1 MSIDKQLYDNFINI
15 LKIELIPALGCTEPI
30 AIAFAS
36 AKAREVLGEMPEK
49 ITMNCSGNII
59 KNVKSVTVPNSNGMK
74 GINAAAILG
83 VVGGKADKK
92 LEVLSDIT
100 DEDRKKALELIDK
113 KICNTVLVEN
123 VPNLYINATV
133 EAKGH
138 SVSVVIEKYHTNITK
153 IIKDGQV
160 IFDHNNNVN
169 TDTDEV
175 HIDKKSITIRSILD
189 FANEVKIEDVKD
201 LLDRQIEYNTNIS
214 NEGLKNDWGAK
225 IGKTIIKTFGDN
237 INSRLMA
244 KAAAGSDARMS
255 GCPMPV
261 VTNSGS
267 GNQGMTVSLPVI
279 EYAKEINATDDKLY
293 RALIV
298 SNLISVHLKYY
309 IGQLSAFCG
318 AVTAGCGAMSGIA
331 YLKTKGDYKI
341 ICDTITNI
349 LMNVGGI
356 VCDGAKAS
364 CAAKIFASLNAGILG
379 LNMAMDGIVFNPGDG
394 LVLNDIESTI
404 KNIGYL
410 GRVGMKQTDVEIL
423 KAMIGQANIEL

>member
-30 AIAFAS
+30 AIAYAS

-74 GINAAAILG
+74 GIEAAAILG

-92 LEVLSDIT
+92 LEVLLDIT
-100 DEDRKKALELIDK
+100 DEDRKKALEVIDK

-133 EAKGH
+133 EAKRH

-169 TDTDEV
+169 TNTEEV

>member
-30 AIAFAS
+30 AIAYAS

-74 GINAAAILG
+74 GIDAAAILG

-169 TDTDEV
+169 TDTKEV

-237 INSRLMA
+237 INSRLIA

-379 LNMAMDGIVFNPGDG
+379 LNMAIDGIVFNPGDG

>member
-1 MSIDKQLYDNFINI
+1 MSIDKQLYDNYINI

-30 AIAFAS
+30 AIAYAS
-36 AKAREVLGEMPEK
+36 AKSREVLGEMPEK
-49 ITMNCSGNII
+49 IVMNCSGNII

-74 GINAAAILG
+74 GIEAAAILG

-113 KICNTVLVEN
+113 NICSTVLVEN
-123 VPNLYINATV
+123 VPNLYIDATV

-169 TDTDEV
+169 TDTEEV

-225 IGKTIIKTFGDN
+225 IGRTIIKTFGDN
-237 INSRLMA
+237 INSRLIA

-293 RALIV
+293 RALVV

-331 YLKTKGDYKI
+331 YLKTNGDYKI

>member
-1 MSIDKQLYDNFINI
+1 MSIDKQLYDNYINI

-30 AIAFAS
+30 AIAYAS
-36 AKAREVLGEMPEK
+36 AKSREVLGEMPEK
-49 ITMNCSGNII
+49 IVMNCSGNII

-74 GINAAAILG
+74 GIDAAAILG

-113 KICNTVLVEN
+113 KISNTILVEN
-123 VPNLYINATV
+123 VPNLYIDATL

-169 TDTDEV
+169 TDTEEV

-331 YLKTKGDYKI
+331 YLKTNGDYKI

>member
-30 AIAFAS
+30 AIAYAS
-36 AKAREVLGEMPEK
+36 AKSREVLGEMPEK
-49 ITMNCSGNII
+49 IIMNCSGNII

-74 GINAAAILG
+74 GIDAAAILG

-92 LEVLSDIT
+92 LEVLTDIT

-169 TDTDEV
+169 TDTEEV

-201 LLDRQIEYNTNIS
+201 LLDRQIECNTNIS

-331 YLKTKGDYKI
+331 YLKTNGDYKI

>member
-1 MSIDKQLYDNFINI
+1 MSIDKQLYDNYINI

-30 AIAFAS
+30 AIAYAS
-36 AKAREVLGEMPEK
+36 AKSREVLGEMPEK
-49 ITMNCSGNII
+49 IVMNCSGNII

-74 GINAAAILG
+74 GIDAAAILG

-113 KICNTVLVEN
+113 KISNTILVEN
-123 VPNLYINATV
+123 VPNLYIDATL

-169 TDTDEV
+169 TDTEEV

-225 IGKTIIKTFGDN
+225 IGKTVIKTFGDN
-237 INSRLMA
+237 INSRLIA

-293 RALIV
+293 RALVV

-331 YLKTKGDYKI
+331 YLKTNGDYKI

>member
-1 MSIDKQLYDNFINI
+1 MSIDKQLYDNYINI

-30 AIAFAS
+30 AIAYAS
-36 AKAREVLGEMPEK
+36 AKSREVLGEIPEK
-49 ITMNCSGNII
+49 IVMNCSGNII

-74 GINAAAILG
+74 GIDAAAILG

-113 KICNTVLVEN
+113 KICNTILVEN
-123 VPNLYINATV
+123 VPNLYIDATV

-169 TDTDEV
+169 TDTEEV

-214 NEGLKNDWGAK
+214 SEGLKNDLGAK

-237 INSRLMA
+237 INSRLIA

-331 YLKTKGDYKI
+331 YLKTNGDYKI

-394 LVLNDIESTI
+394 LVLNDIELTI